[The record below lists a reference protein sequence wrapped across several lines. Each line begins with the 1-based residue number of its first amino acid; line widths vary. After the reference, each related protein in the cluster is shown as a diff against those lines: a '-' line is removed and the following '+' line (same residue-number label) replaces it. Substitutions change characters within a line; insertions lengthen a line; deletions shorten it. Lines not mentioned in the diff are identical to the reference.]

1 MLGGVEFEG
10 DGLLGHSDADVCAH
24 AIGDAI
30 LVAAGLSFFGLGAS
44 PPASDWGYMVNT
56 GKGTISSTPHVV
68 LMPSI
73 VIVLVALAFTFIGDG
88 LRNVLDPQGS
98 APS

>member
-1 MLGGVEFEG
+1 
-10 DGLLGHSDADVCAH
+10 
-24 AIGDAI
+24 
-30 LVAAGLSFFGLGAS
+30 
-44 PPASDWGYMVNT
+44 MVNT